1 MASSTRPNPT
11 RILDEMFQ
19 QSERLLP
26 IVKLASWP
34 CLKVKL
40 SIRAFLASKFLLR
53 AQLVSRMT
61 ARPYAYQICI
71 STVFEILVPAGF
83 F

>member
-26 IVKLASWP
+26 IVKLA
-34 CLKVKL
+34 KL
-40 SIRAFLASKFLLR
+40 AL
-53 AQLVSRMT
+53 
-61 ARPYAYQICI
+61 P
-71 STVFEILVPAGF
+71 
-83 F
+83 